1 MKKSLALCACLTA
14 LAAGAF
20 TNVITKADGT
30 VKVRR
35 GELGKSDYVVT
46 DVDFG
51 DKLKQLNEAIEYIA
65 GSNVFMTVT
74 NNTLSI
80 YARTTN
86 DAPEVVWTETLNLSK
101 ASAELEVKVNT
112 AIRASES
119 RVNAVINENLIV
131 DKAWG
136 RYAPDGSANP
146 DTNNV
151 VFINSPT
158 TIFAGGYEWQSV
170 WLGDQCI
177 SVLTQSKSA
186 TVASGEGS
194 SFRIG
199 PSSTNWFGYV
209 DTKSSLEPCRTDGIR
224 TYPIAGTVEMDYD
237 YDGSTYPIVYWT
249 TDLRTPFV
257 QYDSTALTWRQETV
271 EGKTICTVTV
281 PTEGNQAMFFYAK
294 KEKKGLTA
302 FRATMPSWTE
312 GTVIDKGTYQ
322 EVAPAY
328 NSTWVFTN
336 GTDVITIPCH
346 REAVGG

>member
-1 MKKSLALCACLTA
+1 MKRLFLIIG
-14 LAAGAF
+14 LAACANALAF
-20 TNVITKADGT
+20 TNTITTADGAI
-30 VKVRR
+30 KVRR
-35 GELGKSDYVVT
+35 GELGRSDYVVT

-51 DKLKQLNEAIEYIA
+51 NKIDILNEAIKYIA
-65 GSNVFMTVT
+65 GSNTFMVVT

-86 DAPEVVWTETLNLSK
+86 DAPEVVWTETLNLEK
-101 ASAELEVKVNT
+101 VADQLEVKVNQN
-112 AIRASES
+112 IVSMER
-119 RVNAVINENLIV
+119 RVNNIIDDNLIV

-151 VFINSPT
+151 VFLNSPT
-158 TIFAGGYEWQSV
+158 VMFAGGYEWQSV

-186 TVASGEGS
+186 VTASGEGS

-199 PSSTNWFGYV
+199 PSSTNWFGFV
-209 DTKSSLEPCRTDGIR
+209 DTKSSLEPCRTNGIR
-224 TYPIAGTVEMDYD
+224 VYPVAGTVEMDYD
-237 YDGSTYPIVYWT
+237 YDGSSYPKVYWS
-249 TDLRTPFV
+249 TDLKTPFV
-257 QYDSTALTWRQETV
+257 EYDPSVLTWRTDTSSGASV
-271 EGKTICTVTV
+271 CTVTV
-281 PTEGNQAMFFYAK
+281 PNEGNKAMFFYAK
-294 KEKKGLTA
+294 TEKKGLTA
-302 FRATMPSWTE
+302 FRSTMPAWTE

-328 NSTWVFTN
+328 NSTYVFTN

-346 REAVGG
+346 REAISQ